1 MTRKEL
7 IETLEQVKDKIAQNS
22 ELTDYARYR
31 AYISVEDAIQQVV
44 ENYDGVGGD
53 DVSVETRY

>member
-7 IETLEQVKDKIAQNS
+7 IEMLEQVKDEIAQNN
-22 ELTDYARYR
+22 ELTDYACYR

-44 ENYDGVGGD
+44 ENYDGD
-53 DVSVETRY
+53 

>member
-7 IETLEQVKDKIAQNS
+7 IETLEQVKHEIAQNS
-22 ELTDYARYR
+22 ELTDCARYR

-44 ENYDGVGGD
+44 ENYDGD
-53 DVSVETRY
+53 

>member
-7 IETLEQVKDKIAQNS
+7 IEMLEQVKDKIAQNN

-31 AYISVEDAIQQVV
+31 AYISVEDAIQQLI
-44 ENYDGVGGD
+44 ENYDGD
-53 DVSVETRY
+53 